1 MPINFPNTPTIGD
14 IYTYNNRSW
23 TWSGQVWTP
32 NRPQYTANRDII
44 SDSDGY
50 ITVSPVTSTEV
61 SYLDGVTSNIQDQLN
76 TKAPLVSPALTG
88 TPTAPTA
95 SVNTNTTQVAT
106 TAFVVGQASLTATI
120 PLGNG
125 TGTGGTSLRYSRE
138 DHVHPTD
145 PTRAPIAS
153 PTFTGTVTV
162 GANGIVFSDG
172 AQTKQGVPSLTEIK
186 PTVSQNVSTSTFANA
201 LTYRDS
207 IVPISGARNI
217 TVDADTTNGITFPIG
232 TSIDFYQASGTGAA
246 FVEGA
251 GVTIQRTPGLKLR
264 SLFSSATLTKVAAN
278 TWLLYGDLAL

>member
-1 MPINFPNTPTIGD
+1 MPIDFPNTPTIGQ

-32 NRPQYTANRDII
+32 NRPQYEANRDIV
-44 SDSDGY
+44 SDADGY
-50 ITVSPVTSTEV
+50 LVASLVTSTEV
-61 SYLDGVTSNIQDQLN
+61 SYLDGVTSKIQDQLN
-76 TKAPLVSPALTG
+76 TKAPIANPAFTG

-95 SVNTNTTQVAT
+95 SANTNTTQVAT
-106 TAFVVGQASLTATI
+106 TAYVVGQAASATPLVSGTAAV
-120 PLGNG
+120 
-125 TGTGGTSLRYSRE
+125 GTSLRYARE

-145 PTRAPIAS
+145 TTRAPLAS

-186 PTVSQNVSTSTFANA
+186 PTVSANASTSTFVNA
-201 LTYRDS
+201 LTYRDTL
-207 IVPISGARNI
+207 VPISGARNI
-217 TVDADTTNGITFPIG
+217 TVDADTTNNITFPIG

-246 FVEGA
+246 FVAGA
-251 GVTIQRTPGLKLR
+251 GVTIQSTPGLKLR

>member
-1 MPINFPNTPTIGD
+1 MPIDFPNTPTIGQV
-14 IYTYNNRSW
+14 YTYNNRSW
-23 TWSGQVWTP
+23 TFSGQVWTP
-32 NRPQYTANRDII
+32 NRAQYTANRDIV
-44 SDSDGY
+44 SDTDGY
-50 ITVSPVTSTEV
+50 LIASDVTSAEV
-61 SYLDGVTSNIQDQLN
+61 LHLDGVTSNIQTQLN
-76 TKAPLVSPALTG
+76 AKAPLASPALTG

-106 TAFVVGQASLTATI
+106 TAFVVGQAASSS
-120 PLGNG
+120 PLVDG
-125 TGTGGTSLRYSRE
+125 TVAVGSSLRYARE

-145 PTRAPIAS
+145 TSRAPLAS

-186 PTVSQNVSTSTFANA
+186 PTVSQNVSTSAFSGA
-201 LTYRDS
+201 LTYRDA

-246 FVEGA
+246 FVEGS

-264 SLFSSATLTKVAAN
+264 SLFSSATLTKVAEN

>member
-1 MPINFPNTPTIGD
+1 MPIDFPNTPTIGD

-61 SYLDGVTSNIQDQLN
+61 SYLDGVTSNIQDQLD
-76 TKAPLVSPALTG
+76 TKAPLANPALTG
-88 TPTAPTA
+88 VPTAPTA

-106 TAFVVGQASLTATI
+106 TAFVVGQAANSS
-120 PLGNG
+120 PLVNG
-125 TGTGGTSLRYSRE
+125 TVAIGTSLRYARQ

-145 PTRAPIAS
+145 TTRAPIAD

-162 GANGIVFSDG
+162 GNAGIVFSDG
-172 AQTKQGVPSLTEIK
+172 AQTRQAVPSLTEIK
-186 PTVSQNVSTSTFANA
+186 PLVQANANTSTFTNA
-201 LTYRDS
+201 LTYRDA

-232 TSIDFYQASGTGAA
+232 TSIDFYQAAGTGAA
-246 FVEGA
+246 FVAGA
-251 GVTIQRTPGLKLR
+251 GVTIQSTPGLKLR
-264 SLFSSATLTKVAAN
+264 SLFSSATLTKVGIN